1 MQVSRHAKLFF
12 SAIVFPTRT
21 DLRLTR
27 FCLLIGLLAAP
38 ASAQSTIN
46 VPANAP
52 TIQAGIKAASNGD
65 TVLVSPGTYVENI
78 DFMGKTI
85 TVTSSG
91 GPAVTTIDGGQKG
104 IVVNFANNETRAS
117 VINGFTI
124 TDDGPPLPTQ
134 VPFNADGIFVGGA
147 NPTITNNIITNN
159 RGFGILVYFGS
170 AYISGNTISNTSTAG
185 DPAGDFG
192 CDYDDGDGIFIQGT
206 SNTPLEPPVID
217 HNTIEQNVGHCLGG
231 GIGLDAAP
239 LSTIISNNT
248 IANNQSLGDG
258 GGVYEANG
266 SVSLYQN
273 LIYNNVSGL
282 SGGGVYLSIPSGGDN
297 GATGPLT
304 VFVTNNTI
312 YGNTISLNTLVQDA
326 WVDGSQVALPG
337 YVSQTGFFNNLIIA
351 NDSYSALACWPV
363 YQYLSGAPPV
373 VVNSDVINSG
383 GPAYG
388 GWCASPA
395 DTTGNISADPKFK
408 NPSGG
413 DFHLQAGS
421 PAIDTGFNAA
431 PGIPATDL
439 DGNPRIQNAT
449 GASEPVVDMGVY
461 EATGVSESRSPS
473 KITLTAQP
481 GTIFFGQSVSF
492 SATAT
497 DSSSSPIPPGT
508 VNLMNDWAVLQQS
521 SLNNSGVATWS
532 VSSLGL
538 GPHWLIASFSGNS
551 THQPSISAP
560 AEVVVNGFSTSTAIS
575 FSANPAKMGQ
585 SETFTGT
592 VTLLSGSPA
601 GTGTPTGSI
610 AFVVSSLQPNQIVT
624 VPLNAGGVASYT
636 TSSLPPGTTYVQAIY
651 QPTGGFLGSSS
662 ENLPVQVI
670 AAPVAT
676 VTVLPSLSNI
686 VSVQALNVNITVN
699 GNTGNP
705 TPTGSVKL
713 SSGSYTSAS
722 TILNGGGT
730 TITVPASS
738 LAIGNDTL
746 TSQYSGDTV
755 YGAATG
761 TSSVVVTGPFAIS
774 GAGVSVSRGA
784 SSGNQSTITVTP
796 AGGFT
801 GTVALAAAITSS
813 PAGATNLPA
822 LSFGTTGNVSI
833 TTASAGTAT
842 LTVTTVAP
850 AVCGQAANLG
860 GTIQWGFPASL
871 ALACILLFATPRH
884 SSRRR
889 WLMTLVLLTGLS
901 MGATACGG
909 GSGTCTGLPS
919 GTTPG
924 NYVITVTGT
933 SGSIT
938 ANGSVSLTVQ

>member
-1 MQVSRHAKLFF
+1 MQVSRHAMLLFP
-12 SAIVFPTRT
+12 AMVFPTRS
-21 DLRLTR
+21 DLRLTL
-27 FCLLIGLLAAP
+27 FCLLVGLLAAP

-52 TIQAGIKAASNGD
+52 TIQAGINVASNGD
-65 TVLVSPGTYVENI
+65 TVLVSPGAYFENI
-78 DFMGKTI
+78 DFMGKAI

-91 GPAVTTIDGGQKG
+91 GPTVTTIDGGQKG
-104 IVVNFANNETRAS
+104 IVVNFTSNETRAS

-124 TDDGPPLPTQ
+124 TDDGPLLPTQ

-159 RGFGILVYFGS
+159 RGFGIEIYFGS

-185 DPAGDFG
+185 DPSQDFG

-206 SNTPLEPPVID
+206 SNTPLGPPVID

-282 SGGGVYLSIPSGGDN
+282 AGGGVYLSIPSEGDN
-297 GATGPLT
+297 GATGPLN

-312 YGNTISLNTLVQDA
+312 YGNTISLNPLVQDA
-326 WVDGSQVALPG
+326 WVDGSQVALPA
-337 YVSQTGFFNNLIIA
+337 YVSQAGFFNNLIIA
-351 NDSYSALACWPV
+351 NDSYSAIACWAT

-373 VVNSDVINSG
+373 VVNSDVINSR

-388 GWCASPA
+388 GWCTSPA

-408 NPSGG
+408 NPAGG

-461 EATGVSESRSPS
+461 EATGVPESRSPS
-473 KITLTAQP
+473 QITLTAQP
-481 GTIFFGQSVSF
+481 GTVFFGQSVSF
-492 SATAT
+492 SATAA

-508 VNLMNDWAVLQQS
+508 VNLMNDWSVLQQS

-532 VSSLGL
+532 LSNLGV
-538 GPHWLIASFSGNS
+538 GPHWLVASFSGNS

-575 FSANPAKMGQ
+575 FSANPAKVGQ

-610 AFVVSSLQPNQIVT
+610 AFMTSSLQPNQIAT

-676 VTVLPSLSNI
+676 VTVLPSLGNI
-686 VSVQALNVNITVN
+686 ASVQALNVNITVN

-730 TITVPASS
+730 TITVPAGS

-784 SSGNQSTITVTP
+784 TSGNQSTITVTP

-801 GTVALAAAITSS
+801 GTVALAAALTSS

-822 LSFGTTGNVSI
+822 LSFGATGNVSI

-842 LTVTTVAP
+842 LSITTVAP
-850 AVCGQAANLG
+850 VGCGQVANLG
-860 GTIQWGFPASL
+860 GTVRWGFPTGL
-871 ALACILLFATPRH
+871 ALACILLLATPRRR
-884 SSRRR
+884 SWRR
-889 WLMTLVLLTGLS
+889 WIATSLLLTGLS
-901 MGATACGG
+901 IGAAACGG
-909 GSGTCTGLPS
+909 GSGTCTGQS

-924 NYVITVTGT
+924 NYIMTVTGT
-933 SGSIT
+933 SGSMT
-938 ANGSVSLTVQ
+938 ANGTVNLTVQ